1 MVMMMMIMRRMMML
15 RIMQKDKVEHDK
27 VEDDDV
33 ERRLM
38 VMVMVMVMV
47 MIMMMMVMMMMV
59 MMMVMMMMMVRM
71 VMMAMMMVMFM
82 FMMMMMMLRTVM
94 KRIIL
99 LMLRTMSWRLML
111 RMMRSR
117 GRKMM
122 MLRRMMLMRRTD
134 PKTGPTL
141 CASLHS
147 GNALG
152 HFADQDRGPH
162 FARACAVEMRLDI
175 AQEALYAR
183 ISGKMPRAK
192 TGDYTLCEPAQS
204 KCTWTLHND
213 YHKVYTLNSLKLFQY
228 NTIFNKIAMN
238 ST

>member
-1 MVMMMMIMRRMMML
+1 
-15 RIMQKDKVEHDK
+15 
-27 VEDDDV
+27 
-33 ERRLM
+33 
-38 VMVMVMVMV
+38 
-47 MIMMMMVMMMMV
+47 
-59 MMMVMMMMMVRM
+59 
-71 VMMAMMMVMFM
+71 
-82 FMMMMMMLRTVM
+82 
-94 KRIIL
+94 
-99 LMLRTMSWRLML
+99 
-111 RMMRSR
+111 
-117 GRKMM
+117 
-122 MLRRMMLMRRTD
+122 MRRTD